1 MKDGGQ
7 WCPPKNH
14 VEGPLDV
21 VEESNVD
28 KTGSFDDLIALLESN
43 KQRTPYEETSLEKM
57 KEAKNI
63 VNELGVSKKEA
74 LERVGF

>member
-1 MKDGGQ
+1 M
-7 WCPPKNH
+7 
-14 VEGPLDV
+14 V
-21 VEESNVD
+21 S
-28 KTGSFDDLIALLESN
+28 SYA
-43 KQRTPYEETSLEKM
+43 YEETSLEKM

>member
-1 MKDGGQ
+1 M
-7 WCPPKNH
+7 PPKNH

-57 KEAKNI
+57 KEAKNL

-74 LERVGF
+74 LERVVF

>member
-1 MKDGGQ
+1 MM
-7 WCPPKNH
+7 PPKNH